1 MLEYFKN
8 ITNLIF
14 IVINV
19 LIILFYIY
27 IKTRKKISDNHYANT
42 IAYVKYN
49 LKYLISVFAKIRA
62 GKTSFVNGVVLL
74 KEKELEER
82 CLKEMMDIID
92 FLPNV
97 DFSVLN
103 AVLDEI
109 CDNDD
114 IFYKNWDKMTRNAF
128 YVCDIKDGVINDF
141 INCKS
146 IYELIHKYI
155 ECYYVITRRGVYVY
169 SKNWRYSFNS
179 NKPSVYLSDNT
190 LNIKDV
196 ALNKEFYL
204 RNWSI
209 VIEDELSLSRGNI
222 LSNSK
227 IAKDTGKKELKALWG
242 QIFEETVVYF
252 SIKQRYEDEIS
263 SDRRLYTNYINLED
277 RKIYNDYTFFIK
289 YFQFRK
295 ILIELKNKIKFFF
308 KKKIR
313 FKKYKEYINYE
324 SYRISIDSKI
334 REKESIFNNA
344 IRFFKSLAW
353 VNIDI
358 TEYDRLEDID
368 KKELGTKHKLTLPL
382 RDTIGN
388 YDTHDYKFIR
398 DILNQLSNVLY
409 TKENSYFKSVETRIN
424 MSDFLFEHI
433 KERR

>member
-1 MLEYFKN
+1 M
-8 ITNLIF
+8 
-14 IVINV
+14 
-19 LIILFYIY
+19 
-27 IKTRKKISDNHYANT
+27 
-42 IAYVKYN
+42 
-49 LKYLISVFAKIRA
+49 KYLISVFAKIRA
-62 GKTSFVNGVVLL
+62 GKTSFVNGIVGL
-74 KEKELEER
+74 KERELEER
-82 CLKEMMDIID
+82 CLNEMLEIID

-114 IFYKNWDKMTRNAF
+114 VFYKNWDRMTRNAF

-146 IYELIHKYI
+146 IYEVIHKYI
-155 ECYYVITRRGVYVY
+155 ECYYVITRRGIYVY
-169 SKNWRYSFNS
+169 SKNWRYSFN
-179 NKPSVYLSDNT
+179 NGKPSVFLSDNT
-190 LNIKDV
+190 MNIKDV
-196 ALNKEFYL
+196 VISNEFYL

-227 IAKDTGKKELKALWG
+227 TAKDTGKKELKALWG

-263 SDRRLYTNYINLED
+263 SDRRLYTNYISLES
-277 RKIYNDYTFFIK
+277 REIYNDYGFFIR
-289 YFQFRK
+289 YFEFRK
-295 ILIELKNKIKFFF
+295 FLIELRSKILFFF
-308 KKKIR
+308 KRRIR
-313 FKKYKEYINYE
+313 RKKYKEYINYE
-324 SYRISIDSKI
+324 AYRISTESKI

-344 IRFFKSLAW
+344 IRFFRSLAW
-353 VNIDI
+353 VNIGI
-358 TEYDRLEDID
+358 TEYERLEDID
-368 KKELGTKHKLTLPL
+368 KKELGIKNKLTLPL

-409 TKENSYFKSVETRIN
+409 TKNNSYFKSVETRIK
-424 MSDFLFEHI
+424 MSDFLFDHI
-433 KERR
+433 KEKR

>member
-1 MLEYFKN
+1 ML
-8 ITNLIF
+8 
-14 IVINV
+14 VIS
-19 LIILFYIY
+19 LIIILIYAY
-27 IKTRKKISDNHYANT
+27 IKTRKKISDNNYGKT

-62 GKTSFVNGVVLL
+62 GKTSFVNGIVGL
-74 KEKELEER
+74 KERELEER
-82 CLKEMMDIID
+82 CLNEMLEIID

-114 IFYKNWDKMTRNAF
+114 VFYKNWDRMTRNAF

-146 IYELIHKYI
+146 IYEVIHKYI
-155 ECYYVITRRGVYVY
+155 ECYYVITRRGIYVY
-169 SKNWRYSFNS
+169 SKNWRYSFN
-179 NKPSVYLSDNT
+179 NGKPSVFLSDNT
-190 LNIKDV
+190 MNIKDV
-196 ALNKEFYL
+196 VISNEFYL

-227 IAKDTGKKELKALWG
+227 TAKDTGKKELKALWG

-263 SDRRLYTNYINLED
+263 SDRRLYTNYISLES
-277 RKIYNDYTFFIK
+277 REIYNDYGFFIR
-289 YFQFRK
+289 YFEFRK
-295 ILIELKNKIKFFF
+295 FLIELRSKILFFF
-308 KKKIR
+308 KRRIR
-313 FKKYKEYINYE
+313 RKKYKEYINYE
-324 SYRISIDSKI
+324 AYRISTESKI

-344 IRFFKSLAW
+344 IRFFRSLAW
-353 VNIDI
+353 VNIGI
-358 TEYDRLEDID
+358 TEYERLEDID
-368 KKELGTKHKLTLPL
+368 KKELGIKNKLTLPL

-409 TKENSYFKSVETRIN
+409 TKNNSYFKSVETRIK
-424 MSDFLFEHI
+424 MSDFLFDHI
-433 KERR
+433 KEKR